1 MSENNGRGEGRGKE
15 KENRQERVEKE
26 RRLGKGLAAI
36 ISQTD
41 EVISEEVRNDKGI
54 SDEIRGGEVMNEVVR
69 SDEIRS
75 DEVMNEV
82 VRSEGIRSNEVI
94 SEEVRNNKEEVRI
107 GEVRSGELI
116 SNKLEDAVMEATRNP
131 RISLWSP
138 KSAAVLKYLRKTVP
152 EFSISEEARSLLED
166 AIKRKYGKI
175 WEEVERRLE

>member
-1 MSENNGRGEGRGKE
+1 MSENNGRGEGRGREEKE
-15 KENRQERVEKE
+15 RGGEKKENRQESMEKE

-41 EVISEEVRNDKGI
+41 EVTSEEVGSDKGI
-54 SDEIRGGEVMNEVVR
+54 SDE
-69 SDEIRS
+69 
-75 DEVMNEV
+75 
-82 VRSEGIRSNEVI
+82 IRSNEVI
-94 SEEVRNNKEEVRI
+94 SEEMRI
-107 GEVRSGELI
+107 GKVRSEELI

-138 KSAAVLKYLRKTVP
+138 KSAAVLRYLRKTVP

-175 WEEVERRLE
+175 WEEVERRLK

>member
-1 MSENNGRGEGRGKE
+1 MSENNGRGGGRGREEKERGGEE
-15 KENRQERVEKE
+15 KENRRERGEKE

-41 EVISEEVRNDKGI
+41 EVISEGVRSDEGI
-54 SDEIRGGEVMNEVVR
+54 SDEIRGDEVMNEAVR
-69 SDEIRS
+69 SDEIK
-75 DEVMNEV
+75 
-82 VRSEGIRSNEVI
+82 SNEVI
-94 SEEVRNNKEEVRI
+94 SGEVRSNKEEVRI
-107 GEVRSGELI
+107 GEVRSEELI

-175 WEEVERRLE
+175 WEEVERRLK

>member
-1 MSENNGRGEGRGKE
+1 MSENNGRGREREEKERGGEE
-15 KENRQERVEKE
+15 KENGREKE

-41 EVISEEVRNDKGI
+41 EVISEEVR
-54 SDEIRGGEVMNEVVR
+54 
-69 SDEIRS
+69 S
-75 DEVMNEV
+75 DEVMNGA
-82 VRSEGIRSNEVI
+82 VRSDEIRSNEVI
-94 SEEVRNNKEEVRI
+94 SEEVRSNKEEVRI
-107 GEVRSGELI
+107 GEVRSEELI

-138 KSAAVLKYLRKTVP
+138 KSAAVLRYLRKTVP

-175 WEEVERRLE
+175 WEKVERRLK

>member
-1 MSENNGRGEGRGKE
+1 MSENNGRERGREEKEEKERVGEE
-15 KENRQERVEKE
+15 KENRREKEEKE

-41 EVISEEVRNDKGI
+41 EVISEEVGSDKGI
-54 SDEIRGGEVMNEVVR
+54 SDEVMNEAVR
-69 SDEIRS
+69 SDEI
-75 DEVMNEV
+75 
-82 VRSEGIRSNEVI
+82 GSNEVI
-94 SEEVRNNKEEVRI
+94 SEEVRI
-107 GEVRSGELI
+107 GEVRSEELI

-175 WEEVERRLE
+175 WEEVERRLK

>member
-1 MSENNGRGEGRGKE
+1 MSENNGRGREEKERDGGE
-15 KENRQERVEKE
+15 KENRRE

-41 EVISEEVRNDKGI
+41 EVISEGVGSDEDI
-54 SDEIRGGEVMNEVVR
+54 SDEIRGNEVMNEA
-69 SDEIRS
+69 
-75 DEVMNEV
+75 

-94 SEEVRNNKEEVRI
+94 SGEVRSNKEEVRI
-107 GEVRSGELI
+107 GEVRSEELI
-116 SNKLEDAVMEATRNP
+116 SNKLEGAVMEATRNP

-138 KSAAVLKYLRKTVP
+138 KSAAVLRYLRKTVP

-175 WEEVERRLE
+175 WEEVERRLK

>member
-1 MSENNGRGEGRGKE
+1 MSENNGRGEEIGREEKERGGEE
-15 KENRQERVEKE
+15 KENRQERGEKE

-41 EVISEEVRNDKGI
+41 EVTSEE
-54 SDEIRGGEVMNEVVR
+54 
-69 SDEIRS
+69 
-75 DEVMNEV
+75 
-82 VRSEGIRSNEVI
+82 IRSNEVI
-94 SEEVRNNKEEVRI
+94 SEEMRI
-107 GEVRSGELI
+107 GKVRSEELI

-138 KSAAVLKYLRKTVP
+138 KSAAVLRYLRKTVP

-175 WEEVERRLE
+175 WEEVERRLK

>member
-1 MSENNGRGEGRGKE
+1 MSENNGREREREGKERSGEE
-15 KENRQERVEKE
+15 KENRRERGEKE

-41 EVISEEVRNDKGI
+41 EVISEEVRSDEVI
-54 SDEIRGGEVMNEVVR
+54 SDEIR
-69 SDEIRS
+69 S
-75 DEVMNEV
+75 
-82 VRSEGIRSNEVI
+82 
-94 SEEVRNNKEEVRI
+94 NKEEVRI
-107 GEVRSGELI
+107 GEVRSEELI

-138 KSAAVLKYLRKTVP
+138 KSAAVLRYLRKTVP

-175 WEEVERRLE
+175 WEEVERRLK

>member
-1 MSENNGRGEGRGKE
+1 MSENNGRGREEKERVGEE
-15 KENRQERVEKE
+15 KENRRERVDKE
-26 RRLGKGLAAI
+26 RRLGRGLAAI

-41 EVISEEVRNDKGI
+41 EVISEEVGSDEGI
-54 SDEIRGGEVMNEVVR
+54 SDGIRGEEVMNEAVR

-75 DEVMNEV
+75 NE
-82 VRSEGIRSNEVI
+82 II
-94 SEEVRNNKEEVRI
+94 SEEVKSNKEEVRI
-107 GEVRSGELI
+107 GELI

-175 WEEVERRLE
+175 WEEVERRLK

>member
-1 MSENNGRGEGRGKE
+1 MSENNGRGREREEKKRGEEE
-15 KENRQERVEKE
+15 KEHGREKE

-41 EVISEEVRNDKGI
+41 EVISEEVRSDEVI
-54 SDEIRGGEVMNEVVR
+54 SDEIR
-69 SDEIRS
+69 S
-75 DEVMNEV
+75 
-82 VRSEGIRSNEVI
+82 
-94 SEEVRNNKEEVRI
+94 NKEEVRI
-107 GEVRSGELI
+107 GEVRSEELI

-175 WEEVERRLE
+175 WEEVERRLK

>member
-1 MSENNGRGEGRGKE
+1 MSENNGRGGGGGREREEKERVGEE
-15 KENRQERVEKE
+15 KENRRERGEKE

-41 EVISEEVRNDKGI
+41 EVISEEVRSDESI
-54 SDEIRGGEVMNEVVR
+54 SDEIRGYEVMSEAER
-69 SDEIRS
+69 SDEIKS
-75 DEVMNEV
+75 NEV
-82 VRSEGIRSNEVI
+82 VS
-94 SEEVRNNKEEVRI
+94 
-107 GEVRSGELI
+107 GEVRSDELI

-138 KSAAVLKYLRKTVP
+138 KSAAVLRYLRKTVP

-175 WEEVERRLE
+175 WEEVERRLK

>member
-1 MSENNGRGEGRGKE
+1 MSENNGRGGGRGREEKERGGEE
-15 KENRQERVEKE
+15 KENRRERGEKE

-41 EVISEEVRNDKGI
+41 EVISEGVRSDEGI
-54 SDEIRGGEVMNEVVR
+54 SDEIRGDEVMNGAVR
-69 SDEIRS
+69 SDEIK
-75 DEVMNEV
+75 
-82 VRSEGIRSNEVI
+82 SNEVI
-94 SEEVRNNKEEVRI
+94 SGEVRSNKEEVRI
-107 GEVRSGELI
+107 GEVRSEELI

-175 WEEVERRLE
+175 WEEVERRLK

>member
-1 MSENNGRGEGRGKE
+1 MSENNGRGREREEKEDGEE
-15 KENRQERVEKE
+15 KENRRE

-41 EVISEEVRNDKGI
+41 EVISEEVGNDKGI
-54 SDEIRGGEVMNEVVR
+54 SDEIRGDKVMNEVAR
-69 SDEIRS
+69 SDE
-75 DEVMNEV
+75 
-82 VRSEGIRSNEVI
+82 IRSNEVI
-94 SEEVRNNKEEVRI
+94 SGEVRSNKEEVRI
-107 GEVRSGELI
+107 EEVRSEELI

-138 KSAAVLKYLRKTVP
+138 KSAAVLRYLRKTVP

-175 WEEVERRLE
+175 WEEVERRLK

>member
-1 MSENNGRGEGRGKE
+1 MSENNGRGEGRGREEKE
-15 KENRQERVEKE
+15 RGGEKKENRQESMEKE

-41 EVISEEVRNDKGI
+41 EVISEEVG
-54 SDEIRGGEVMNEVVR
+54 SDEGI

-94 SEEVRNNKEEVRI
+94 SGEGRSNKEEVRI
-107 GEVRSGELI
+107 GEVRSEELI

-175 WEEVERRLE
+175 WEEVERRLK

>member
-1 MSENNGRGEGRGKE
+1 MSENNGRGEEIGREEKERGGEE
-15 KENRQERVEKE
+15 KENRRERGERE

-41 EVISEEVRNDKGI
+41 EVISEEVRSDKGI
-54 SDEIRGGEVMNEVVR
+54 SDEIRGDEVMNEAVR

-75 DEVMNEV
+75 
-82 VRSEGIRSNEVI
+82 NEVI
-94 SEEVRNNKEEVRI
+94 SGEVRSNKEEVRI
-107 GEVRSGELI
+107 GEVRSEELI

-175 WEEVERRLE
+175 WEEVERRLK

>member
-1 MSENNGRGEGRGKE
+1 MSENNGRGGRGGRGREREEKERGREE
-15 KENRQERVEKE
+15 KENRRERGEKE

-41 EVISEEVRNDKGI
+41 EVISEEVR
-54 SDEIRGGEVMNEVVR
+54 S
-69 SDEIRS
+69 
-75 DEVMNEV
+75 
-82 VRSEGIRSNEVI
+82 
-94 SEEVRNNKEEVRI
+94 NKEEVRI
-107 GEVRSGELI
+107 GEVRSEELI

-138 KSAAVLKYLRKTVP
+138 KSAAVLRYLRKTVP

-175 WEEVERRLE
+175 WEEVERRLK

>member
-1 MSENNGRGEGRGKE
+1 MSENNGRGREREEKERGGGE
-15 KENRQERVEKE
+15 KENRRERVEKE

-41 EVISEEVRNDKGI
+41 EVISEEVRSDEVI
-54 SDEIRGGEVMNEVVR
+54 SDEIR
-69 SDEIRS
+69 S
-75 DEVMNEV
+75 
-82 VRSEGIRSNEVI
+82 
-94 SEEVRNNKEEVRI
+94 NKEEVRI
-107 GEVRSGELI
+107 GEVRSEELI

-138 KSAAVLKYLRKTVP
+138 KSAAVLRYLRKTVP

-175 WEEVERRLE
+175 WEEVERRLK

>member
-1 MSENNGRGEGRGKE
+1 MSENNGRGGGRGREEKERGGEE
-15 KENRQERVEKE
+15 KENRRERGEKE

-41 EVISEEVRNDKGI
+41 EVISEGVRSDEGI
-54 SDEIRGGEVMNEVVR
+54 SDEIRGDEVMNEAVR
-69 SDEIRS
+69 SDEIK
-75 DEVMNEV
+75 
-82 VRSEGIRSNEVI
+82 SNEVI
-94 SEEVRNNKEEVRI
+94 SGEVRSNKEEVRI
-107 GEVRSGELI
+107 GEVRSEELI
-116 SNKLEDAVMEATRNP
+116 SNKLEGAVMEATRNP

-175 WEEVERRLE
+175 WEEVERRLK

>member
-1 MSENNGRGEGRGKE
+1 MSENNGRGGGREREEKERGGEE
-15 KENRQERVEKE
+15 KENRRERGEKE
-26 RRLGKGLAAI
+26 RRLGKGLAAL

-41 EVISEEVRNDKGI
+41 EVISEEVRSDKGI
-54 SDEIRGGEVMNEVVR
+54 SDEIRG
-69 SDEIRS
+69 
-75 DEVMNEV
+75 DEVMNGA

-94 SEEVRNNKEEVRI
+94 SGEVRSNKEEVRI
-107 GEVRSGELI
+107 GEVRSEELI

-138 KSAAVLKYLRKTVP
+138 KSAAVLRYLRKTVP

-175 WEEVERRLE
+175 WEEVERRLK

>member
-1 MSENNGRGEGRGKE
+1 MSENNGRGREREEKKRGGEE
-15 KENRQERVEKE
+15 KEHGREKE

-41 EVISEEVRNDKGI
+41 EVISEGVRSDEGI
-54 SDEIRGGEVMNEVVR
+54 SDEIRG
-69 SDEIRS
+69 
-75 DEVMNEV
+75 DEVMNEA
-82 VRSEGIRSNEVI
+82 VRSDEIRSNEVI
-94 SEEVRNNKEEVRI
+94 SEEVRSNKEEVRI
-107 GEVRSGELI
+107 GEVRSEELI

-175 WEEVERRLE
+175 WEEVERRLK

>member
-1 MSENNGRGEGRGKE
+1 MSENNGRGGGGGREGEREEKERVGEE
-15 KENRQERVEKE
+15 KENRRERGEKE

-41 EVISEEVRNDKGI
+41 EVISEGVRSDEVI
-54 SDEIRGGEVMNEVVR
+54 SDEIRGDEVI
-69 SDEIRS
+69 SGEIRS
-75 DEVMNEV
+75 
-82 VRSEGIRSNEVI
+82 
-94 SEEVRNNKEEVRI
+94 NKEEVRI
-107 GEVRSGELI
+107 GEVRSEELI

-138 KSAAVLKYLRKTVP
+138 KSAAVLRYLRKTVP

-175 WEEVERRLE
+175 WEEVERRLK

>member
-1 MSENNGRGEGRGKE
+1 MSENNGRGGGRGREEKERSGEE
-15 KENRQERVEKE
+15 KENRRERGEKE

-41 EVISEEVRNDKGI
+41 EVISEGVRSDEVI
-54 SDEIRGGEVMNEVVR
+54 SDEIRGDEVMNGAVR
-69 SDEIRS
+69 SDEIK
-75 DEVMNEV
+75 
-82 VRSEGIRSNEVI
+82 SNEVI
-94 SEEVRNNKEEVRI
+94 SGEVRSNKEEVRI
-107 GEVRSGELI
+107 GEVRSEELI

-138 KSAAVLKYLRKTVP
+138 KSAAVLRYLRKTVP

-175 WEEVERRLE
+175 WEEVERRLK

>member
-1 MSENNGRGEGRGKE
+1 MSENNGRGREREEKERGGEE
-15 KENRQERVEKE
+15 KENRRE

-41 EVISEEVRNDKGI
+41 EVISEGVRSDEGI
-54 SDEIRGGEVMNEVVR
+54 SDEIRGDEVMNEAVR

-75 DEVMNEV
+75 
-82 VRSEGIRSNEVI
+82 NEVI
-94 SEEVRNNKEEVRI
+94 SREVRSNKEEVRI
-107 GEVRSGELI
+107 REVRSEELI

-138 KSAAVLKYLRKTVP
+138 KSAAVLRYLRKTVP

-175 WEEVERRLE
+175 WEEVERRLK

>member
-1 MSENNGRGEGRGKE
+1 MSENNGRGEEIGREKEEEERVGEE
-15 KENRQERVEKE
+15 KENRQE

-41 EVISEEVRNDKGI
+41 EVISEGVRSDEGI
-54 SDEIRGGEVMNEVVR
+54 SDEIRG
-69 SDEIRS
+69 
-75 DEVMNEV
+75 DEVMNEAM
-82 VRSEGIRSNEVI
+82 RSDEIKSNEVM
-94 SEEVRNNKEEVRI
+94 SGEVRSNKEEVRI
-107 GEVRSGELI
+107 GEVRSEELI

-175 WEEVERRLE
+175 WEEVERRLK

>member
-1 MSENNGRGEGRGKE
+1 MSENNGRGEEIGREKEEEERVGEE
-15 KENRQERVEKE
+15 KENRQE

-41 EVISEEVRNDKGI
+41 EVISEE
-54 SDEIRGGEVMNEVVR
+54 IRGDEVMNEAVR
-69 SDEIRS
+69 SDEIK
-75 DEVMNEV
+75 
-82 VRSEGIRSNEVI
+82 SNEVI
-94 SEEVRNNKEEVRI
+94 SEEVRSNKEEVRI
-107 GEVRSGELI
+107 GEVRSEELI

-138 KSAAVLKYLRKTVP
+138 KSAAVLRYLRKTVP

-175 WEEVERRLE
+175 WEEVERRLK